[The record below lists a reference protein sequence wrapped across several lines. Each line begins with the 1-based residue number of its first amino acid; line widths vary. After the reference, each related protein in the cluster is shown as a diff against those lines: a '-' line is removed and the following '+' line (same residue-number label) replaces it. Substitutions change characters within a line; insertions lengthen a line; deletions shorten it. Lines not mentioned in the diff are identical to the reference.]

1 MDAAYER
8 LCTTPSDI
16 NEHLP
21 TLYGYAKQCERVLE
35 LGVRG
40 VVSSWAIAKGLAEN
54 EKAVKSLH
62 VNDLEPCAIDE
73 LVEVSGRAGV
83 TVTHEWKNDL
93 ELEVSERVDMTFID
107 TWHVYGQMKRE
118 LEKFSGVTDRYI
130 VMHDTTVDEWMGETI
145 RCLGGYRA
153 AEIQAR
159 QTGIPIPEIM
169 RGVWPAI
176 QEFLETHGDEWRLKE
191 RFTNNNGLTVLERTA
206 TRG

>member
-54 EKAVKSLH
+54 GKETKSLH

-176 QEFLETHGDEWRLKE
+176 QEFLETHEDEWRLKE